1 MATRQQSFK
10 SPTGHLEREATPLHL
25 TNGMG
30 EARGQWLRTRDAA
43 VYCGRSVKGF
53 RAWAE
58 AVYQMERG
66 LRRFPVERLFSDDL
80 LADVDAQRF
89 ADALIRAMAEAWGVE
104 DRDGIARQLRL
115 LTVAV
120 EKRMAKA
127 DVPLMAAER
136 KRA

>member
-1 MATRQQSFK
+1 MLIPWFSASVTE
-10 SPTGHLEREATPLHL
+10 PTDAYVRLGQCVQAARAECALKLLTLGHFL
-25 TNGMG
+25 G
-30 EARGQWLRTRDAA
+30 
-43 VYCGRSVKGF
+43 VS
-53 RAWAE
+53 AE

-66 LRRFPVERLFSDDL
+66 LRRFPVERLFSDAL

-89 ADALIRAMAEAWGVE
+89 ADALIRAIADAWRVE

-127 DVPLMAAER
+127 AVVVLPER
-136 KRA
+136 RRA

>member
-1 MATRQQSFK
+1 MLIPWLSASLTDPTDAYVRLGQCVQSARAECALK
-10 SPTGHLEREATPLHL
+10 LLTLGHFL
-25 TNGMG
+25 GI
-30 EARGQWLRTRDAA
+30 
-43 VYCGRSVKGF
+43 S
-53 RAWAE
+53 AE